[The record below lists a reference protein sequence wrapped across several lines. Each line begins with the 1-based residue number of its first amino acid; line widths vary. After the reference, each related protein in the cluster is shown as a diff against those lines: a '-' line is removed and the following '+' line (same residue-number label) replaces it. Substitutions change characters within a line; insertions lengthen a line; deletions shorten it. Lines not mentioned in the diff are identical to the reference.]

1 MSPGPRNRQVR
12 PERLELRLEAAI
24 EKLITVLRTSAQPE
38 SMSLTTAATLR
49 TLVEEGSYRL
59 TELAE
64 LSGVTQPGMTQL
76 VQRLERAGVVERRSD
91 PADGRVA
98 MICAT
103 PAGREAV
110 ARLRSKR
117 TEQLRVL
124 LQGISEEDHRLIDAA
139 IPAMTRL
146 STSTQDNPMNSQAD
160 A

>member
-1 MSPGPRNRQVR
+1 M
-12 PERLELRLEAAI
+12 AI

-38 SMSLTTAATLR
+38 KMSLTTAATLR
-49 TLVEEGSYRL
+49 TLVEEGPYRI

-91 PADGRVA
+91 PADGRVT
-98 MICAT
+98 MIGAT
-103 PAGREAV
+103 PAGREVV

-124 LQGISEEDHRLIDAA
+124 LQGISEEDRKLIEAA

-146 STSTQDNPMNSQAD
+146 SAATPGSLIRSQQAD

>member
-1 MSPGPRNRQVR
+1 MPPGSRNRQTRQV
-12 PERLELRLEAAI
+12 RLELRLEAAI
-24 EKLITVLRTSAQPE
+24 EKLITMLRTSAQPE
-38 SMSLTTAATLR
+38 SISLTTAATLR
-49 TLVEEGSYRL
+49 TLVEEGPYRL

-91 PADGRVA
+91 PADGRVT

-103 PAGREAV
+103 PAGREVV
-110 ARLRSKR
+110 AQLRSKR

-124 LQGISEEDHRLIDAA
+124 LQGISEEDRKLIEAA

-146 STSTQDNPMNSQAD
+146 STSSPGIPIHSQ
-160 A
+160 

>member
-1 MSPGPRNRQVR
+1 
-12 PERLELRLEAAI
+12 
-24 EKLITVLRTSAQPE
+24 
-38 SMSLTTAATLR
+38 MSLTTAATLR

-146 STSTQDNPMNSQAD
+146 STSTQDNPMNSQQAD
-160 A
+160 T